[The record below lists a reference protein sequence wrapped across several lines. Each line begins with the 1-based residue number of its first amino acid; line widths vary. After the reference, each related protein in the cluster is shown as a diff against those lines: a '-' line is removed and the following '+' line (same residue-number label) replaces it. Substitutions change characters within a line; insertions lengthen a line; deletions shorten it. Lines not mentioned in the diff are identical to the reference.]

1 MRCPN
6 CQAEVSETAKY
17 CHDCGHEIGS
27 EDSPGEKNPVDKM
40 DSELLRPLSGFRRN
54 LSTELAAR
62 QAEMR
67 TLVKFKELL
76 EHRTYQPSQIII
88 HKGDRSR
95 DLFFLTE
102 GLVEIS
108 TEEPTGNV
116 ILNEVEA
123 PDIIGDIAFLSGFPR
138 TATAQAKTPV
148 RLFALRYQDF
158 RDLFHESPEWVQPLL
173 TSFVGGIKNLHSKIK
188 RLERKVSERDI

>member
-1 MRCPN
+1 M
-6 CQAEVSETAKY
+6 SETANS
-17 CHDCGHEIGS
+17 CTVCGHKLGS
-27 EDSPGEKNPVDKM
+27 ENLPAEKR
-40 DSELLRPLSGFRRN
+40 SEEKAASKLLRPLSGFRRN

-76 EHRTYQPSQIII
+76 EERTYQPGDIII
-88 HKGDRSR
+88 EKGDKDR

-102 GLVEIS
+102 GFLEIT

-123 PDIIGDIAFLSGFPR
+123 PDIVGDIAFLSGFPR
-138 TATAQAKTPV
+138 TATARAKSPV
-148 RLFALRYQDF
+148 RLFLLKYRDF
-158 RDLFHESPEWVQPLL
+158 KELFHEFPDWVQPLL
-173 TSFVGGIKNLHSKIK
+173 ASFVGGIRTLHNRIK
-188 RLERKVSERDI
+188 RLEQTVSDIRND